1 VARWLDGELFVAV
14 KDDRTVVSIAGYVG
28 YYYQWTGQMDLL
40 LHNAIL
46 WLAAPGDVPWLSEAP
61 VSGTVAVSSSLP
73 VTVTFDA
80 GAVAQPGEYY
90 ATLNVKSNDP
100 VNGNI
105 GLPVTLTVTAPSD
118 WGKLEGTVSGLG
130 YCDGES
136 YPLEDATVV
145 ARNGHVMTVTTNANG
160 EYVVWLPE
168 GTYTVTASAEEHTS
182 SSAVVQIT
190 AQQTTTQ
197 DLDLRSIQPCISL
210 TPPSMEA
217 VLTSG
222 ASETQILTL
231 INEGAGPSDFKI
243 RETTQ
248 TLGIE
253 FGQGFQPT
261 LPSLPPFTGKVPA
274 DTAPP
279 STGRAPT
286 APRPSGQPAGPLPF
300 VLAGEPAYALDVYPG
315 YSLVYIPNTTMP
327 GTWNVIGSVPQFH
340 PAADF
345 LNGDF
350 SRLYALD
357 YDTNEFVV
365 INTATAARTVI
376 GTTSPN
382 GNWTGMT
389 GASDGTLYA
398 VSSVCGS
405 SSTLYTVDPDTGA
418 LTLVGNITNGPC
430 IIDIA
435 INAQGEMYGV
445 DIVNDVLVRIDPT
458 TGAGQV
464 VGSIGFNA
472 NYAQGMDF
480 EETTGVLYL
489 AAFNANTSQGELR
502 ICDTGTGN
510 SVLVGTFPGG
520 DEVDGLAFA
529 TFAGGDVPWL
539 AEEPVTGTV
548 EADSTFD
555 VEVTFTALPTMTEGT
570 YTAFLV
576 VKTDDAQNPK
586 INVPVTLTIVSCVE
600 VTDVDLTLVTTG
612 TVYPGD
618 PVDFSADIL
627 PDNAAKPYSY
637 TVDYGDGTP
646 PVTGSSS
653 DDPLTFSY
661 AYTLPGTY
669 PVEIAVW
676 NCDMAEPVTGTVTVV
691 VEAPCEPVT
700 DVELTLLTTGT
711 LYVGDDLLFGVD
723 LTPDT
728 ATPPY
733 SYTLAVGG
741 PVLTADTEPFTFT
754 LSFSTPGTHTVE
766 IAVWNCDMAE
776 PVTGTVEV
784 VVQAPKIYI
793 YLPIIAKNAVP

>member
-1 VARWLDGELFVAV
+1 
-14 KDDRTVVSIAGYVG
+14 
-28 YYYQWTGQMDLL
+28 
-40 LHNAIL
+40 
-46 WLAAPGDVPWLSEAP
+46 
-61 VSGTVAVSSSLP
+61 
-73 VTVTFDA
+73 
-80 GAVAQPGEYY
+80 
-90 ATLNVKSNDP
+90 
-100 VNGNI
+100 
-105 GLPVTLTVTAPSD
+105 
-118 WGKLEGTVSGLG
+118 
-130 YCDGES
+130 
-136 YPLEDATVV
+136 
-145 ARNGHVMTVTTNANG
+145 
-160 EYVVWLPE
+160 
-168 GTYTVTASAEEHTS
+168 
-182 SSAVVQIT
+182 
-190 AQQTTTQ
+190 
-197 DLDLRSIQPCISL
+197 
-210 TPPSMEA
+210 
-217 VLTSG
+217 
-222 ASETQILTL
+222 
-231 INEGAGPSDFKI
+231 
-243 RETTQ
+243 
-248 TLGIE
+248 
-253 FGQGFQPT
+253 
-261 LPSLPPFTGKVPA
+261 
-274 DTAPP
+274 
-279 STGRAPT
+279 
-286 APRPSGQPAGPLPF
+286 
-300 VLAGEPAYALDVYPG
+300 
-315 YSLVYIPNTTMP
+315 
-327 GTWNVIGSVPQFH
+327 
-340 PAADF
+340 
-345 LNGDF
+345 
-350 SRLYALD
+350 
-357 YDTNEFVV
+357 
-365 INTATAARTVI
+365 
-376 GTTSPN
+376 
-382 GNWTGMT
+382 
-389 GASDGTLYA
+389 
-398 VSSVCGS
+398 
-405 SSTLYTVDPDTGA
+405 
-418 LTLVGNITNGPC
+418 VGNITNEPC

-539 AEEPVTGTV
+539 SEEPVTGTV

-586 INVPVTLTIVSCVE
+586 INVPVTMTIVPCVP

-661 AYTLPGTY
+661 TYTLPGTY

-676 NCDMAEPVTGTVTVV
+676 NCDMTEPVTGTVTVV

-741 PVLTADTEPFTFT
+741 PELTADTEPFTFT